1 MADSAVQPAERRPV
15 PGLLVVFSCGKAR
28 YHPVVLP
35 RAGTMTVGRSDI
47 GGLDL
52 ADEKM
57 STRHAELSWDGAFH
71 VTDLGSRNGTFLD
84 GVQVD
89 GSVTA
94 GPLAVLR
101 MGQTLVLLLDDVS
114 LFSTG
119 EVSTEGG
126 VVVGPRMRAVLN
138 EVGLARREGS
148 HLLVRGESGAGKEL
162 VAKAFHE
169 AAPRPGPLVTFNCAN
184 LQPGLAEARLFGT
197 TKGAF
202 TEAKDSAGLF
212 LQADGGVLFLDEIAE
227 LDAQVQAKL
236 LRAVETGE
244 VQRVGDSAVKH
255 VKVAV
260 VAASHQSLQERVK
273 AGLFRKDLLFRLNR
287 FEVQVPPLRER
298 REELPWLMQHALAG
312 RAETL
317 HVSLVEA
324 ALLRAWPGNVRE
336 LLSATLAAASRAQA
350 DGGVVKATHLAPGAG
365 VADEPDAAAP
375 PIVVTTVVGRT
386 KPDDLTKDEVVAA
399 LAEAGGNATLAAK
412 KLGLHRT
419 QLSRLRSKFG
429 LTQPDAD

>member
-1 MADSAVQPAERRPV
+1 MADSAVQPVERRPV

-35 RAGTMTVGRSDI
+35 RAGAMTVGRSDV

-71 VTDLGSRNGTFLD
+71 VKDLGSRNGTFLD

-89 GSVTA
+89 GSGKA

-101 MGQTLVLLLDDVS
+101 MGQTLALLLDDVS
-114 LFSTG
+114 LFTTG

-138 EVGLARREGS
+138 EVALARREGS

-162 VAKAFHE
+162 VAKAFHQ

-202 TEAKDSAGLF
+202 TEARDSAGLF

-324 ALLRAWPGNVRE
+324 ALLRSWPGNVRE
-336 LLSATLAAASRAQA
+336 LISATLAAATRAQA

-365 VADEPDAAAP
+365 VADEPHEAP
-375 PIVVTTVVGRT
+375 PVVVTVPVGRT
-386 KPDDLTKDEVVAA
+386 KPDDLTKEEVVAA
-399 LAEAGGNATLAAK
+399 LAECGGNATLAAK

-429 LTQPDAD
+429 LTPPDAD